1 MIDTDINIE
10 IVGTGIPPELLESM
24 GKPGP
29 QGYLFNTGGPR
40 SRSRT
45 EVLSASVLGRDD
57 GAIQCPRVLRV
68 GLDFGD
74 RDPLACVRELL
85 AACGY
90 TDEVEARSAIA
101 LPAEPC
107 ICRPDQTLRPADI
120 GTLEPLEAL
129 RQALLLGL
137 CTPWLYDPG
146 RPLLWTRASLT
157 RRLEL
162 FDGRGFYA

>member
-90 TDEVEARSAIA
+90 TLGATYPPSWMDWPMMWADNPQVIESGMVFFMHMILLDDRTGVSMSLGETAIVTKGKCELVNHA
-101 LPAEPC
+101 P
-107 ICRPDQTLRPADI
+107 
-120 GTLEPLEAL
+120 
-129 RQALLLGL
+129 
-137 CTPWLYDPG
+137 
-146 RPLLWTRASLT
+146 
-157 RRLEL
+157 RRLVVN
-162 FDGRGFYA
+162 